1 MENVHKCPRCN
12 NQTMGTTQ
20 GGAPVIC
27 PRCKREGVIVQM
39 TEQRDQFNENLGDG
53 LFRRRKLTEAV

>member
-12 NQTMGTTQ
+12 HQTIGTHTN
-20 GGAPVIC
+20 GSPVIC

-39 TEQRDQFNENLGDG
+39 TEERNQVNENLGDG
-53 LFRRRKLTEAV
+53 LFRRRKLTEST

>member
-12 NQTMGTTQ
+12 NQTMGTQ
-20 GGAPVIC
+20 VSGSAVIC

-39 TEQRDQFNENLGDG
+39 TEERNQFNENLGDG
-53 LFRRRKLTEAV
+53 LFRKRKLTEST